1 MSRHDRRRAGRAFGL
16 VVVAV
21 MGLAGSCRTVPRTE
35 PQIVPTAPPA
45 AVDLRVPPP
54 VLRVGVV
61 VDAARASVAADS
73 GVVLTP
79 RGAGARE
86 ERVARATFT
95 AEAPAAAD
103 TGRFRVQVASL
114 TDPTAARDAGTR
126 AQAIAGQPS
135 AVRWNPETR
144 THQVRVG
151 AYATRPAALEAVGK
165 LHAGGLP
172 GSFVVEDAPAGSG
185 RIRLLETGREYDTVL
200 LAPADATDTLTID
213 GAPYRGLV
221 EVLATAEGTVT
232 VVNVVNLEDYLRGV
246 VPNELS
252 PSVYPQIEAQKAQAV
267 AARTYALRNKG
278 QFQSKGY
285 DICATPTCQ
294 VYRGKGTE
302 NPLSDRAVA
311 ETRGVVASYRGGL
324 VNALYTSTCG
334 GHTEDGSNIFE
345 GEDTPYLRGVACLP
359 EKSAAASIRTLET
372 PRAFPTAEGLNRD
385 AALLIA
391 LDVLDKH
398 FYSTAA
404 LQGPA
409 TEGELRG
416 WTQRAL
422 AAAHRK
428 GCTVDAKAPLTRR
441 ASFFRHLVGTFCW
454 DERATRLLAP
464 EDASYLLKVED
475 ARDLTNPEE
484 RSAVA
489 LLIQE
494 GVLSP
499 FADNTLQPG
508 APVTRAQAVS
518 ALAQAVAKV
527 GAPALVSAE
536 FRGLA
541 SGSMTIAEGEAGAL
555 SEEKSYPVDS
565 WVRLFRA
572 LNGTKLAASEL
583 SLTAG
588 DRVRLV
594 VQGGTVAFLE
604 AEQSRLGPAA
614 DRTSRYY
621 RWEVRLSPAEVAQAV
636 SRYGQVGTVKDVVPR
651 RLGVSGRV
659 VELAVLGT
667 SSELVLT
674 GLKVRWGLGLR
685 ENLFVVDREL
695 DGAGDV
701 ARFVF
706 TGKGWGH
713 GVGLCQVGASG
724 MAQAGATYD
733 QILKHYYSGINVGP
747 AGGAVAAASPHPV
760 LTGGAANP

>member
-1 MSRHDRRRAGRAFGL
+1 MSRHDRRRAGRAFAA

-35 PQIVPTAPPA
+35 PQVVPSAPPA
-45 AVDLRVPPP
+45 ADVRVPPP
-54 VLRVGVV
+54 VIRVGVV
-61 VDAARASVAADS
+61 VDAPRASVAADS
-73 GVVLTP
+73 GVVLTA
-79 RGAGARE
+79 RDGEARE
-86 ERVARATFT
+86 ERVARATFS
-95 AEAPAAAD
+95 AQSSGAVEA
-103 TGRFRVQVASL
+103 GRFRVQVASL
-114 TDPTAARDAGTR
+114 ADPAAARDAGTR
-126 AQAIAGQPS
+126 AEKVAGQAS
-135 AVRWNPETR
+135 VVRWNPETR

-151 AYATRPAALEAVGK
+151 AYATRPLALEAVGK
-165 LHAGGLP
+165 LHLGGLP
-172 GSFVVEDAPAGSG
+172 GSYVVEDAPAGTA
-185 RIRLLETGREYDTVL
+185 RIRLLETGREYRTVL
-200 LAPADATDTLTID
+200 VSPSEPGETLTID

-221 EVLATAEGTVT
+221 EVRSTPDGTVT

-252 PSVYPQIEAQKAQAV
+252 PSAYPQIEAQKAQAV
-267 AARTYALRNKG
+267 AARTYALRNRG
-278 QFQSKGY
+278 QFQAKGY

-302 NPLSDRAVA
+302 NALSDRAVEA
-311 ETRGVVASYRGGL
+311 TRGVVASYRGGL
-324 VNALYTSTCG
+324 INALYTSTCG
-334 GHTEDGSNIFE
+334 GHTENGSNIFD
-345 GEDTPYLRGVACLP
+345 GEDTPYLHGVACLP
-359 EKSAAASIRTLET
+359 EKSAAVSIRTLET

-391 LDVLDKH
+391 LDVLEPR

-409 TEGELRG
+409 TEAELRG

-422 AAAHRK
+422 TAVHRK
-428 GCTVDAKAPLTRR
+428 GCSVDAKAPLTRR
-441 ASFFRHLVGTFCW
+441 ASFFRHLVGSFCW
-454 DERATRLLAP
+454 DERAARLLAP

-475 ARDLTNPEE
+475 ARDLTNDEE

-508 APVTRAQAVS
+508 APIARAQAVA

-527 GAPALVSAE
+527 GAPALVAAE
-536 FRGLA
+536 FRGLQA
-541 SGSMTIAEGEAGAL
+541 GSMAIAEGEAGAVGP
-555 SEEKSYPVDS
+555 EKSYPVDT

-588 DRVRLV
+588 DRVKLV
-594 VQGGTVAFLE
+594 VQGGKVAFLE

-614 DRTSRYY
+614 DRGSRYY
-621 RWEVRLSPAEVAQAV
+621 RWEVRLSPYEVAQAV
-636 SRYGQVGTVKDVVPR
+636 ARYGQVGTVKDVVPR

-667 SSELVLT
+667 ESELVLT

-724 MAQAGATYD
+724 MAQAGSTYD
-733 QILKHYYSGINVGP
+733 QILKHYYAGVAVGP
-747 AGGAVAAASPHPV
+747 AVGSAAAPPERPL

>member
-1 MSRHDRRRAGRAFGL
+1 MSQRQRAGRAFAA

-35 PQIVPTAPPA
+35 PQVVPTPPPA
-45 AVDLRVPPP
+45 ADLKVPPP
-54 VLRVGVV
+54 AIRVGVV
-61 VDAARASVAADS
+61 VDAARASIAADS
-73 GVVLTP
+73 GVVVS
-79 RGAGARE
+79 GSGVRE
-86 ERVARATFT
+86 ERVARATFAAQSSPAT
-95 AEAPAAAD
+95 EA
-103 TGRFRVQVASL
+103 GRFRVQVASL
-114 TDPTAARDAGTR
+114 ADAAAARDAGAKAER
-126 AQAIAGQPS
+126 IAGQP
-135 AVRWNPETR
+135 AVVRWNPETR

-151 AYATRPAALEAVGK
+151 QYTTRPLALEAVGK
-165 LHAGGLP
+165 LHLGGMP
-172 GSFVVEDAPAGSG
+172 GSYVVEDAASGSA
-185 RIRLLETGREYDTVL
+185 RVRLLENDHEYRSVAI
-200 LAPADATDTLTID
+200 APADPAETLTID

-221 EVLATAEGTVT
+221 EVLATPEGTVT

-252 PSVYPQIEAQKAQAV
+252 PSSYPQIEAQKAQAV

-278 QFQSKGY
+278 QFQARGY

-302 NPLSDRAVA
+302 NALSDRAVA

-324 VNALYTSTCG
+324 INALYTSTCG
-334 GHTEDGSNIFE
+334 GHTEQGNNIFE
-345 GEDTPYLRGVACLP
+345 GEDTPYLQGVACLP

-391 LDVLDKH
+391 LDVLEPR
-398 FYSTAA
+398 FYSTTA
-404 LQGPA
+404 LQGAA
-409 TEGELRG
+409 TEAELRG

-428 GCTVDAKAPLTRR
+428 GCAVEAKPPLTRR
-441 ASFFRHLVGTFCW
+441 ASFFRHLVGSFCW
-454 DERATRLLAP
+454 DERAARLLAP

-475 ARDLTNPEE
+475 ARELQNPEE
-484 RSAVA
+484 RSAAA

-508 APVTRAQAVS
+508 GAVTRAQAVA

-541 SGSMTIAEGEAGAL
+541 NGAMTFAEGEAGAVG
-555 SEEKSYPVDS
+555 SEASLPIDT

-588 DRVRLV
+588 DRVKLV
-594 VQGGTVAFLE
+594 AQGGKIAFLE

-621 RWEVRLSPAEVAQAV
+621 RWEVRLSPSEVAQAV
-636 SRYGQVGTVKDVVPR
+636 ARYGQVGTVKDVVPR

-667 SSELVLT
+667 ESELVLT

-733 QILKHYYSGINVGP
+733 QILKHYYSGIAVGP
-747 AGGAVAAASPHPV
+747 ATGAAAAAAPRPV